1 MKNKHSP
8 LFHPSEEVIGKEHA
22 HKQQEYDHSR
32 PHGKESKRSDAQTKV
47 LGMADIAV
55 APGRHHF
62 SAEQTR
68 AVDLDSEKEE
78 AHEAQAES
86 VTAQVPTQKLQKR
99 TRRKHRVRKHKSGQ
113 PRSGSRVV
121 KPLQR
126 GPIGGVEEVE
136 GERTDH
142 DDDFEHDET
151 VKDGNRTR
159 EPPTRRTPWRRGQD
173 TLGRWSGQH
182 RSSSS
187 TCDCIRN
194 VPHIFSMPPAVSNH
208 APYNFVRTVISTGI

>member
-1 MKNKHSP
+1 MKNEHSP
-8 LFHPSEEVIGKEHA
+8 LFHPREEVIGKEHA
-22 HKQQEYDHSR
+22 HKQQEYDHPR

-47 LGMADIAV
+47 LRMADIAIRS
-55 APGRHHF
+55 GRHHL

-68 AVDLDSEKEE
+68 AVDLHSKKEE

-86 VTAQVPTQKLQKR
+86 VTAQVPTQKLQER
-99 TRRKHRVRKHKSGQ
+99 TCRKHRVRKHKSGQ
-113 PRSGSRVV
+113 PRSGFRVV

-126 GPIGGVEEVE
+126 RPIGSVEVE

-151 VKDGNRTR
+151 VKDGNRAR

-173 TLGRWSGQH
+173 TLGRWSGRH
-182 RSSSS
+182 RSSAS

-194 VPHIFSMPPAVSNH
+194 VPHIYSMPPAVSNH
-208 APYNFVRTVISTGI
+208 APYSFVRTGISTGL

>member
-1 MKNKHSP
+1 MKNEHSP
-8 LFHPSEEVIGKEHA
+8 LFHPGEEVIGKEHA
-22 HKQQEYDHSR
+22 HKQQEYDHPR
-32 PHGKESKRSDAQTKV
+32 PHGKESKRRDIQTKV
-47 LGMADIAV
+47 LRMADIAV
-55 APGRHHF
+55 GSGRHHF
-62 SAEQTR
+62 SPEQTR

-86 VTAQVPTQKLQKR
+86 VTAQIPTQKLQKR
-99 TRRKHRVRKHKSGQ
+99 TGRKHCVRKHKSSQ
-113 PRSGSRVV
+113 PGSGSRVS

-126 GPIGGVEEVE
+126 RPIGGVEVE

-151 VKDGNRTR
+151 VKYGNRAR
-159 EPPTRRTPWRRGQD
+159 EPPTHRTPWRRGQD
-173 TLGRWSGQH
+173 TLGRWSVRH

-194 VPHIFSMPPAVSNH
+194 VPCIFSMPPAVPNH
-208 APYNFVRTVISTGI
+208 APYSLVITVISTGI